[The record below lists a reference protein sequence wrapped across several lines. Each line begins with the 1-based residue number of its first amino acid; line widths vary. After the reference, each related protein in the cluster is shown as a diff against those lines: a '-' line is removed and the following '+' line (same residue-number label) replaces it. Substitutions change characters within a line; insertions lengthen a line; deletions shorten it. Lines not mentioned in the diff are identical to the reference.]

1 MKEAFSLWQQGRDP
15 GSGRITSMT
24 PHTCST
30 DESLYLGT
38 ISIGLQALEVI
49 GTFGI
54 WYELHKKNVI
64 DSAQFEER
72 RHAWLNNMLNQWI
85 AEHQHTPGIK
95 VDTTEHLIKEA
106 EKILVKLTEEEK
118 FDIPQV
124 LLLKCSRIAE
134 YFDELSLMWASI
146 LNNIVVE
153 SKSDRAWI
161 VPFKESDAQVKE
173 LISELHSENAKGN
186 SGRWLAAL
194 GISSL
199 LYTFI
204 SPIIGVGL
212 IGAGIRNEFKKHSDE
227 KKKITHI
234 EDYPDLVKLILAGKQ
249 LLKIFRTVKD
259 FMERQE
265 FNTGTM
271 LYAVPK
277 TDKSEL
283 YLGPDKAVPWYK
295 FIFKKSVTPKLKM
308 LPAPTPDKH

>member
-72 RHAWLNNMLNQWI
+72 RHAWLNDVLDQWI
-85 AEHQHTPGIK
+85 AEHQHTPCIK
-95 VDTTEHLIKEA
+95 VDTTKHLIKETD
-106 EKILVKLTEEEK
+106 KILDKLKEEEK
-118 FDIPQV
+118 FDVPQV

-173 LISELHSENAKGN
+173 WISKLHSENAKDN

-199 LYTFI
+199 LFPFI
-204 SPIIGVGL
+204 SPIIGGGL
-212 IGAGIRNEFKKHSDE
+212 IGAGIRNEFKKHSNE
-227 KKKITHI
+227 KKITHI
-234 EDYPDLVKLILAGKQ
+234 EDYPDLLKLILAGEQ
-249 LLKIFRTVKD
+249 LLAIFNIVEE
-259 FMERQE
+259 FMARQE
-265 FNTGTM
+265 FNTGTI

-308 LPAPTPDKH
+308 LPAPAPDKH